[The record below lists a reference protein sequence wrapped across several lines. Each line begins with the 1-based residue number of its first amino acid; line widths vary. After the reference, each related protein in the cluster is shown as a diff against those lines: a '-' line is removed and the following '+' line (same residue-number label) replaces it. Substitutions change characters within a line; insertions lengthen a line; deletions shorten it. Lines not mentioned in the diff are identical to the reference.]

1 MEVKVGEPVT
11 LTAGVKVPNHTGN
24 MEAAEWNFGG
34 DGTFPVAGPF
44 TPADVTNF
52 RVTLETTY
60 TFSKHRMA
68 STLPASITERLDAIN
83 EFDREPVSEDAL
95 QGSGNFVGLYA
106 GEHVAGTEFVIGPLF
121 VAHGVTAGDLFLG
134 LLVGNLL
141 AVLSWA
147 FICAPIATRTRL
159 NLYWKLRKIA
169 GPNLLF
175 VYNLVNAAM
184 FCFLAGSMI
193 SVAATAVGIPF
204 DMTMPGL
211 DDLYPNSVGW
221 VVTVLLV
228 GSVVTILAILGF
240 EKIAYFSKIAAPW
253 MFLVFVACG
262 VAVLPQLGV
271 TSMGDFWTV
280 ANEKIWTGEPLSGR
294 VRFTFW
300 HVMFFAWFA
309 NMAMHIG
316 MADMTILRFAKKWHY
331 GFASAFGMYLG
342 HYIAWVASGILVA
355 LALQNAN
362 EVAPGPIAYLGAGVA
377 GLVAV
382 LLAGWTTANPTIYRA
397 GLAMQTITPN
407 WKRWKVTLAVG
418 MITTMAALFPALMM
432 RLLDFVALY
441 GLLLMPMGAVIFA
454 DFWLLPKLGLRQ
466 DYAEWKQLLFGLPAV
481 LAWLLTLGACLLLN
495 LVWDVEIF
503 FLGLPGW
510 FIATGLYVGLSL
522 AQQRRVP
529 APQAAA
535 PTTDFLTEENT

>member
-1 MEVKVGEPVT
+1 M
-11 LTAGVKVPNHTGN
+11 TA
-24 MEAAEWNFGG
+24 
-34 DGTFPVAGPF
+34 
-44 TPADVTNF
+44 TPT
-52 RVTLETTY
+52 
-60 TFSKHRMA
+60 
-68 STLPASITERLDAIN
+68 STLAARLDAIN
-83 EFDREPVSEDAL
+83 EFDREPVSEDRL
-95 QGSGNFVGLYA
+95 QGPGNFIGLYA

-121 VAHGVTAGDLFLG
+121 VAHGVTAGDLVLG

-147 FICAPIATRTRL
+147 FLCAPIATRTRL

-175 VYNLVNAAM
+175 VYNIVNALM
-184 FCFLAGSMI
+184 FCFLAGAMI

-211 DDLYPNSVGW
+211 TDRYPNSVGW

-228 GSVVTILAILGF
+228 GAAVTVLAILGF
-240 EKIAYFSKIAAPW
+240 EKIAHFSKIAAPW
-253 MFLVFVACG
+253 MLLVFVACA

-271 TSMGDFWTV
+271 TSPGDFWTV
-280 ANEKIWTGEPLSGR
+280 ANEKVWTGLPLAGQSK
-294 VRFTFW
+294 FTFW
-300 HVMFFAWFA
+300 HVTFFAWFC

-316 MADMTILRFAKKWHY
+316 MADMTILRYARKWHY

-342 HYIAWVASGILVA
+342 HFVAWLASGILVA
-355 LALQNAN
+355 LALQQNG
-362 EVAPGPIAYLGAGVA
+362 EIAPGPIAFLGAGTA

-382 LLAGWTTANPTIYRA
+382 VVAGWTTANPTIYRA
-397 GLAMQTITPN
+397 GLAMQTVTPN

-418 MITTMAALFPALMM
+418 AVTTAAALFPALMM

-454 DFWLLPKLGLRQ
+454 DFWLLPRLGLRQ
-466 DYAEWKQLLFGLPAV
+466 DYAAWKRLRFSGPAA
-481 LAWLLTLGACLLLN
+481 LAWGLTLAACWGLN
-495 LVWDVEIF
+495 ALWGLEIF

-522 AQQRRVP
+522 AQQRPVVAAGSLAAPP
-529 APQAAA
+529 APS
-535 PTTDFLTEENT
+535 LTRENA